1 MTAPTDEAVGGT
13 FFEVFAD
20 LKLTLES
27 VRDELKRANNIE
39 QARLKR
45 QARYVTMERMSDPGS
60 RNGTAVDI
68 VDFGAPQNG
77 RIWKVRLAMAASSP
91 DPSVT
96 LAANVTWYVGQIMPA
111 AKSTGLL
118 PVTWSRDAFVSG
130 ASPLPQ
136 WRTYTDRVF
145 TVLPN
150 QHLIVGI
157 TAVPTPTTTSI
168 ALAVAVEDEPLW
180 AAAQVIAVQ

>member
-1 MTAPTDEAVGGT
+1 MIEDDTGGGS

-27 VRDELKRANNIE
+27 VRDELKRANTIE
-39 QARLKR
+39 QARLTK
-45 QARYVTMERMSDPGS
+45 QARYITLERMSDPGS

-68 VDFGAPQNG
+68 VDFGNPQNG
-77 RIWKVRLAMAASSP
+77 RIWKVRLTMAAGSP
-91 DPSVT
+91 DPSVA
-96 LAANVTWYVGQIMPA
+96 LAANVTWYVGQIMPG
-111 AKSTGLL
+111 AKATGLL
-118 PVTWSRDAFVSG
+118 PVTWSRDAFVAG
-130 ASPLPQ
+130 ASPVPM

-150 QHLIVGI
+150 QHLIAGI